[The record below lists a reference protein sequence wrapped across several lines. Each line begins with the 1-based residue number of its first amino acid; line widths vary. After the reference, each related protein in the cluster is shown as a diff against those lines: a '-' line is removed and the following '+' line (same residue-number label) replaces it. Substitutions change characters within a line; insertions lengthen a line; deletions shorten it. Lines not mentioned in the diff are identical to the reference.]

1 MGYHVNLISSDVFIP
16 AEFTQAAF
24 DAVCALNAKNDL
36 KYGGR
41 FGGYHPF
48 EKPADTNSNGDP
60 DRWFSWL
67 PWNYDEICEDIVD
80 VLDLLGFSV
89 DVDLDGCVYVYGYD
103 SKSGQEDLFF
113 KTLAPYIRGSQMT
126 WMGEDSEFYV
136 WVFEDGKFYERP
148 AHLTW

>member
-1 MGYHVNLISSDVFIP
+1 MGYRVNLIGSDVFIP
-16 AEFTQAAF
+16 AEFAQAAF
-24 DAVCALNAKNDL
+24 DAVCALNAKHDL

-41 FGGYHPF
+41 FGGSPF
-48 EKPADTNSNGDP
+48 EKPADTESNGDP
-60 DRWFSWL
+60 EHWFSWM

-89 DVDLDGCVYVYGYD
+89 YVDLDGCVYVYGYD

-113 KTLAPYIRGSQMT
+113 KTLAPYIRGSRMT
-126 WMGEDSEFYV
+126 WMGEDAEFYV
-136 WVFEDGKFYERP
+136 WVFENGEFYEYP